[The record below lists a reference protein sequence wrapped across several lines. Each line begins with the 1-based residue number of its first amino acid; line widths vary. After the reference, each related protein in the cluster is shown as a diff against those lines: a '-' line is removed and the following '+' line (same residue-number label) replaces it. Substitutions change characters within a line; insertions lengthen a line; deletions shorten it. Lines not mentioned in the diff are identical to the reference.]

1 MRAVLLLVII
11 VVIGIGVLL
20 VWRVRRAQL
29 REQRHAAWRA
39 RRAEEDRIWYEKM
52 GEGPPGG

>member
-1 MRAVLLLVII
+1 MRAVLLLI
-11 VVIGIGVLL
+11 VLIGIGAFL
-20 VWRVRRAQL
+20 VWRMRRAQL